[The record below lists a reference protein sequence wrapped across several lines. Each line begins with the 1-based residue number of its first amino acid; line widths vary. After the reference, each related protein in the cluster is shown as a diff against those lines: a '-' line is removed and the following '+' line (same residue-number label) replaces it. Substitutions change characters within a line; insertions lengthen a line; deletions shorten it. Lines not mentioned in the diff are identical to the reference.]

1 MTLPT
6 PSKIAIRAVKQYRG
20 RDVVP
25 YLSLRYYLANCSSRR
40 ERWHSEVAT
49 RLVVERGECPYFRV
63 EHFKERDEQGH
74 IHHRELHLPGA
85 NEILAEGVLLAE
97 CSNYP
102 AFENGPSVFSYDLAE
117 GPETDGMYRPYFGGL
132 QRQHEAIAKACKADA
147 HSEVLYGDVKKFYPS
162 ISREVAERAWKATC
176 DQAHINPAMTDLGL
190 RLIECHASVERTNG
204 RGILTGPMFSHLIG
218 NLVLRRVD
226 REVSLLKGISY
237 FRYVDD
243 VVLVGPRA
251 AVDDGYRELDR
262 RLREIGL
269 ELHPPGSGKHLRVSS
284 AEWLQ
289 GEHDFS
295 ETPQPIQWKSFVLGL
310 KCLLIREP
318 KRHGMI
324 RQALQDAG
332 FRLPLPNY
340 EGVIRE
346 QTYLQRV
353 SELIKSRWLRGK
365 TRTLDELVEE
375 ANILRDRYRREID
388 NLLSSVRYADA
399 FYRKRTLP
407 KIRYRAGRLA
417 YLATHQQL
425 AGIAEELRDIRELQ
439 FQGSILMGIA
449 LGDATEAI
457 RFGTNATQALAQAL
471 HAEGRAASIQGPI
484 GTGIEAQGLAVMA
497 LNGVATS
504 GAGNDEWCRNEFV
517 RIARDGVEP
526 DLMRSSDP
534 FVREFASL
542 HGLGAPRHAQ
552 VLDTAFDEAEDSV
565 FDTVSQQIFSA
576 SG

>member
-1 MTLPT
+1 MTLPK
-6 PSKIAIRAVKQYRG
+6 PSTIAIRAVKQYRG

-25 YLSLRYYLANCSSRR
+25 YLSLRYYLASCSSRR

-63 EHFKERDEQGH
+63 EHFKERDEHGR

-97 CSNYP
+97 CSKRK
-102 AFENGPSVFSYDLAE
+102 AFENGPSVFSYDLAH
-117 GPETDGMYRPYFGGL
+117 GAETDGMYRSYFAGL
-132 QRQHEAIAKACKADA
+132 QRRHEEIAKACKADA
-147 HSEVLYGDVKKFYPS
+147 QADVLYGDIKKFYPS
-162 ISREVAERAWKATC
+162 ISKEVAERAWKAAC
-176 DQAHINPAMTDLGL
+176 EEAQLNVAMTDLGL
-190 RLIECHASVERTNG
+190 RLIDCHASVDRSHG
-204 RGILTGPMFSHLIG
+204 KGILTGPMFSHLIG
-218 NLVLRRVD
+218 NLVLRQID

-243 VVLVGPRA
+243 VVLVGSRA
-251 AVDDGYRELDR
+251 AVDNGYRELDR
-262 RLREIGL
+262 RLRDIGF
-269 ELHPPGSGKHLRVSS
+269 ELHPPGSGKHLRVRSG
-284 AEWLQ
+284 EWLQ

-324 RQALQDAG
+324 QQALQDAG

-353 SELIKSRWLRGK
+353 SELIRSRWLRGK
-365 TRTLDELVEE
+365 TRSLDELVGG
-375 ANILRDRYRREID
+375 ANVLRDRYRREID
-388 NLLSSVRYADA
+388 DLLSSIRYTDP
-399 FYRKRTLP
+399 FHRKRTLP
-407 KIRYRAGRLA
+407 KIRYHAGRLA

-425 AGIAEELRDIRELQ
+425 AGLAEELRDIRELQ

-449 LGDATEAI
+449 IGDATEAI
-457 RFGTNATQALAQAL
+457 RSGTNATQALAQAL
-471 HAEGRAASIQGPI
+471 HAEGRSASIQGPI
-484 GTGIEAQGLAVMA
+484 RTDVEVQGLAVMA

-504 GAGNDEWCRNEFV
+504 GAGNDDWCRNEFV

-526 DLMRSSDP
+526 DLMRSPDP

-542 HGLGAPRHAQ
+542 HGLGAPRHAH